1 MDNLK
6 RLKDFI
12 ENVDISN
19 ETDIVKIEKVATLTK
34 TISEIEKIMNRR
46 HEQKCCV
53 MTNFD
58 GIRCQVSP
66 SGISYPHSKI
76 HVLASAEPPD
86 FKDWDLAP
94 VLFWPGPGAA
104 EE

>member
-1 MDNLK
+1 MQ
-6 RLKDFI
+6 
-12 ENVDISN
+12 
-19 ETDIVKIEKVATLTK
+19 KIRP
-34 TISEIEKIMNRR
+34 ISEIEKIMNRR

>member
-1 MDNLK
+1 MTLESVFTYTSSLPCPHQQALGLNVSD
-6 RLKDFI
+6 RLMQ
-12 ENVDISN
+12 
-19 ETDIVKIEKVATLTK
+19 KIRQ
-34 TISEIEKIMNRR
+34 ISEIEKIMNRP

-58 GIRCQVSP
+58 SIRCQASP

-86 FKDWDLAP
+86 FEDRDLAH
-94 VLFWPGPGAA
+94 G
-104 EE
+104 